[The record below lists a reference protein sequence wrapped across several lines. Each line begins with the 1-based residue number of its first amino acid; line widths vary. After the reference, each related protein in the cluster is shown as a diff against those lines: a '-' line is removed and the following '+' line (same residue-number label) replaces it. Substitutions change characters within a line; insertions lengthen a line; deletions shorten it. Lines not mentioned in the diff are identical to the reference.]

1 MHFLW
6 NSHCSVKAIHNQTSK
21 TNLNE
26 LCFNEKHIPAI
37 MLCKPLHCVKE
48 HNLIWIAI
56 NNAPQ
61 NPSEVCR
68 FGQSLSYEVGI
79 TIHKKMRF
87 NCMIQHWKHTTIP
100 VIIKFIMHHVTCW
113 LLYRKQ
119 GIIQVTVSY
128 LNTHMILFL
137 FLHYLS

>member
-1 MHFLW
+1 MF
-6 NSHCSVKAIHNQTSK
+6 QRK
-21 TNLNE
+21 TYSSN
-26 LCFNEKHIPAI
+26 H

-79 TIHKKMRF
+79 TIHKK
-87 NCMIQHWKHTTIP
+87 NEI
-100 VIIKFIMHHVTCW
+100 
-113 LLYRKQ
+113 
-119 GIIQVTVSY
+119 
-128 LNTHMILFL
+128 
-137 FLHYLS
+137 

>member
-1 MHFLW
+1 MF
-6 NSHCSVKAIHNQTSK
+6 QRK
-21 TNLNE
+21 TYSSN
-26 LCFNEKHIPAI
+26 H

-79 TIHKKMRF
+79 TIH
-87 NCMIQHWKHTTIP
+87 IQEKWDLIVWYNTESIP
-100 VIIKFIMHHVTCW
+100 E
-113 LLYRKQ
+113 YR
-119 GIIQVTVSY
+119 
-128 LNTHMILFL
+128 
-137 FLHYLS
+137 